1 MDVIT
6 LGESMVLFKPDST
19 GPLRYVDSYRKTVGG
34 AETNVAIA
42 LTRLGHQTG
51 WISKLGQDEFGRYVQ
66 NVIRGEGVDTSRVV
80 FEDQAPT
87 AVFFKERMTN
97 QDPNIYYYRHHSA
110 ASLLSPDDLDENY
123 LQSAKYLHLSGI
135 TPALS
140 ESCKETVDEAIKLAK
155 KHKKTIIFDPNIRL
169 KLWSEEKAREVLMEI
184 AGQVDIVLPGIEEGK
199 LLTGSSDP
207 EEIAEVF
214 LHQGAKVVVV
224 KLGSEGAYFAT
235 ESEKAHVSGFQVDE
249 VVDTA
254 GAGDG
259 FAAGFISGL
268 LRGWGYAKA
277 VKFGNRIGAY
287 ALSVEGDMEGYPF
300 WGQVNPD
307 QSQQKISR

>member
-1 MDVIT
+1 M
-6 LGESMVLFKPDST
+6 
-19 GPLRYVDSYRKTVGG
+19 
-34 AETNVAIA
+34 
-42 LTRLGHQTG
+42 
-51 WISKLGQDEFGRYVQ
+51 
-66 NVIRGEGVDTSRVV
+66 
-80 FEDQAPT
+80 
-87 AVFFKERMTN
+87 
-97 QDPNIYYYRHHSA
+97 
-110 ASLLSPDDLDENY
+110 
-123 LQSAKYLHLSGI
+123 SGI

-169 KLWSEEKAREVLMEI
+169 KLWSEEKARQVLMEI

-207 EEIAEVF
+207 KEIAEVF
-214 LHQGAKVVVV
+214 INQGAKVAVV

-235 ESEKAHVSGFQVDE
+235 ESENAYVSGYQVDE

-268 LRGWGYAKA
+268 LRGWDYEKA
-277 VKFGNRIGAY
+277 VKFGNRIGVTLYLWKEIWKAI
-287 ALSVEGDMEGYPF
+287 LSGGKLTLT
-300 WGQVNPD
+300 NL
-307 QSQQKISR
+307 SK